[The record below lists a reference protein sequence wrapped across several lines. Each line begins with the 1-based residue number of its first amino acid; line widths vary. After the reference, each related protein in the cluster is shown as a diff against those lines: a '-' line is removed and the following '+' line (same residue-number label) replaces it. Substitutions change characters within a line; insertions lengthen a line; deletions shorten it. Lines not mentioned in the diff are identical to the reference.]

1 MVAAF
6 LVLTIIVLASFI
18 RVESQLAYNRHA
30 VLRAR
35 LNALASM
42 RLAGAALQQFVGP
55 DTRVTAPSSLFE
67 DPAVTTGQYTYPVL
81 GVWQSW
87 QGRDHD
93 TGGRYA
99 GRPYRPDYNFK
110 ATNYTDNFGVI
121 GSGRFLTWLTSS
133 SIGYYLAPLT
143 PPPPTPPPVVI
154 VPKPGLSAMSMRF
167 CRASYRSQSSPVPVA
182 STSTT

>member
-1 MVAAF
+1 MMVTAF

-18 RVESQLAYNRHA
+18 RVESQLAHNRHA

-35 LNALASM
+35 LNAMASM

-67 DPAVTTGQYTYPVL
+67 DPATTTGQYTYPVL
-81 GVWQSW
+81 GVWHSW

-99 GRPYRPDYNFK
+99 GRPYKPDYNLK
-110 ATNYTDNFGVI
+110 ATSNPYGTLYG
-121 GSGRFLTWLTSS
+121 GRFVGWLTSS
-133 SIGYYLAPLT
+133 SMGYFVAAAAVPAPA
-143 PPPPTPPPVVI
+143 PPPV
-154 VPKPGLSAMSMRF
+154 
-167 CRASYRSQSSPVPVA
+167 
-182 STSTT
+182 